1 MKNMNFSNLYRQY
14 RMAPLGSGK
23 KFEIYKRMVKA
34 ARSFN
39 DWAIVYRYG
48 DNSYQYLA
56 EEHMKAKVLKG
67 KTSLD
72 VRRNIL
78 KLFDLVTDEN
88 EQNEILKAFLLK
100 YHSRDDLRFVSEF
113 SLSLVIEFSDL
124 SVDEIEEII
133 DEQEKRLL
141 KVACWCLRGRMIVRS
156 LFWCFIIYC
165 IYYSKN

>member
-1 MKNMNFSNLYRQY
+1 MKNMNFGNLYRQY
-14 RMAPLGSGK
+14 RKAPLGSGK
-23 KFEIYKRMVKA
+23 KFEIYKRMVKN

-141 KVACWCLRGRMIVRS
+141 KVAC
-156 LFWCFIIYC
+156 
-165 IYYSKN
+165 

>member
-1 MKNMNFSNLYRQY
+1 MKNTDFSSLYRQY
-14 RMAPLGSGK
+14 RTAPLGSSK
-23 KFEIYKRMVKA
+23 KYEIYKRMVKN

-56 EEHMKAKVLKG
+56 KEHMKTKVLKG

-72 VRRNIL
+72 VRRNII

-100 YHSRDDLRFVSEF
+100 YHSHDDLLFVSE
-113 SLSLVIEFSDL
+113 LSFGLAIEFSDL

-133 DEQEKRLL
+133 GGQEKRFL
-141 KVACWCLRGRMIVRS
+141 KVVC
-156 LFWCFIIYC
+156 
-165 IYYSKN
+165 

>member
-1 MKNMNFSNLYRQY
+1 MKNTNFSSLYHQY
-14 RMAPLGSGK
+14 RMAPLGSGRK
-23 KFEIYKRMVKA
+23 YEIYKRMVKN

-67 KTSLD
+67 KTSSD
-72 VRRNIL
+72 VRKNIL
-78 KLFDLVTDEN
+78 KLFELVTDED

-100 YHSRDDLRFVSEF
+100 YHSHDDLLFVSKF

-124 SVDEIEEII
+124 SADEIEEII
-133 DEQEKRLL
+133 DGQEKRML
-141 KVACWCLRGRMIVRS
+141 KTAC
-156 LFWCFIIYC
+156 
-165 IYYSKN
+165 

>member
-1 MKNMNFSNLYRQY
+1 
-14 RMAPLGSGK
+14 
-23 KFEIYKRMVKA
+23 
-34 ARSFN
+34 
-39 DWAIVYRYG
+39 
-48 DNSYQYLA
+48 
-56 EEHMKAKVLKG
+56 MKAKVLKG

-141 KVACWCLRGRMIVRS
+141 KVAC
-156 LFWCFIIYC
+156 
-165 IYYSKN
+165 

>member
-1 MKNMNFSNLYRQY
+1 MKNTNFNSLYHQY

-23 KFEIYKRMVKA
+23 KYEIYKRMVKA

-48 DNSYQYLA
+48 DNQYQYLA

-67 KTSLD
+67 KTSSD
-72 VRRNIL
+72 VRGNIL
-78 KLFDLVTDEN
+78 KLFELVTNED

-100 YHSRDDLRFVSEF
+100 YHSHDDLLFVSEF

-124 SVDEIEEII
+124 SADEIEEII
-133 DEQEKRLL
+133 DGQEKRML
-141 KVACWCLRGRMIVRS
+141 KTAC
-156 LFWCFIIYC
+156 
-165 IYYSKN
+165 